1 MRCLLCGGKVNTV
14 IARELR
20 DGRAPVFYCKRCDL
34 GILGTVAQENKLKKY
49 YDGEYRKTTSQKLG
63 SGMNPRGIFSM
74 GIDFQDHR
82 INFLKKY
89 FGKNKRLL
97 EVGCSAGMFLWH
109 AKKYVKEVVGIDYD
123 SRSAKFTADK
133 CKCKTYDKDI
143 EQTNLKE
150 KSFDIICAFQTLEHV
165 GNPLDFIAKYKKYL
179 KPSGIMAIEVPN
191 LYDPL
196 LYLYDVPYYQKFYF
210 HKSHLWYFTPTSLAK
225 LMYKNDF
232 QGKVFPLQEYNI
244 LNHMN
249 WIYTN
254 APQATATPGRI
265 KPILSLRKD
274 LDPKVKKNLNNFI
287 QSVDLGYKNKLGEL
301 GATSCLFYIGKLKK

>member
-1 MRCLLCGGKVNTV
+1 
-14 IARELR
+14 
-20 DGRAPVFYCKRCDL
+20 
-34 GILGTVAQENKLKKY
+34 
-49 YDGEYRKTTSQKLG
+49 
-63 SGMNPRGIFSM
+63 
-74 GIDFQDHR
+74 
-82 INFLKKY
+82 
-89 FGKNKRLL
+89 
-97 EVGCSAGMFLWH
+97 
-109 AKKYVKEVVGIDYD
+109 
-123 SRSAKFTADK
+123 
-133 CKCKTYDKDI
+133 
-143 EQTNLKE
+143 
-150 KSFDIICAFQTLEHV
+150 
-165 GNPLDFIAKYKKYL
+165 
-179 KPSGIMAIEVPN
+179 MAIEVPN